1 MKENIIYA
9 LQILGLIFI
18 FIFLPLV
25 KEGSNEGPIIDFYTF
40 LFLFIFFLLGY
51 LMGNSDTSY
60 SGSKNYFANER
71 KARRDREQ
79 VVKIMLVIVV
89 VATVLWEFGL

>member
-1 MKENIIYA
+1 MKENIIAA
-9 LQILGLIFI
+9 LQILGLILF

-25 KEGSNEGPIIDFYTF
+25 KGVNDGAIMDFYTF

-51 LMGNSDTSY
+51 LMGNSNTSY
-60 SGSKNYFANER
+60 SDSKNYFANER